1 MDFLTHQAL
10 SRILPPDAYAFVQTN
25 ILHPQ
30 SQFQLLFKQSTVVAT
45 NAVSATLPYLDPLIE
60 RVSDALHDNSGAV
73 GVVVALGVI
82 TAVVMIMNWIRRM
95 IMWWARFTMVLAFY
109 AAIVVVIAIAWER
122 GPARSLRDVVV
133 VASKIVG
140 YLASLREV
148 WVQEYDR
155 YESQGNPR
163 MRR

>member
-1 MDFLTHQAL
+1 M
-10 SRILPPDAYAFVQTN
+10 
-25 ILHPQ
+25 
-30 SQFQLLFKQSTVVAT
+30 
-45 NAVSATLPYLDPLIE
+45 
-60 RVSDALHDNSGAV
+60 
-73 GVVVALGVI
+73 
-82 TAVVMIMNWIRRM
+82 
-95 IMWWARFTMVLAFY
+95 MWWARFTMVLAFY

-163 MRR
+163 MRRWGRGEVILIFFLVKGGRWTLFTGRRLQETPC